1 MKKAGIGLVFV
12 ACLLLLAATV
22 HIFVSE
28 DRTAPVIKFED
39 TRISYGEND
48 DIDVLTEG
56 VNAIDDQDGDV
67 SDTLIID
74 GIYVNDDGTTAKV
87 IYAARDKQNNIAK
100 ASREIDYMGG
110 KITTTSN
117 IKKLDESAMISQTET
132 GTGGDQE
139 LASSAE
145 SETGKEPETDD
156 EAESGTETESEE
168 TEETEKLPEG
178 SPVIKLSTDKV
189 TIEKGESID
198 QLSYVESITDDE
210 DDTNT
215 LWRRISID
223 GDQLDRYTAGTYEL
237 IYFVIDTDGNKS
249 NEAKL
254 TITVK

>member
-22 HIFVSE
+22 HIVVSE
-28 DRTAPVIKFED
+28 DRTAPVIKFTD
-39 TRISYGEND
+39 TRISYGVDD
-48 DIDVLTEG
+48 DISVLLEG

-74 GIYVNDDGTTAKV
+74 GIYLNADGTTAKV
-87 IYAARDKQNNIAK
+87 VYVARDKQNNIAK

-110 KITTTSN
+110 TITTTSSV
-117 IKKLDESAMISQTET
+117 KRVSESETESQPESESTQDKESESSTEPESES
-132 GTGGDQE
+132 G
-139 LASSAE
+139 LE
-145 SETGKEPETDD
+145 SETG
-156 EAESGTETESEE
+156 TETETEEE
-168 TEETEKLPEG
+168 TEDLPEG
-178 SPVIKLSTDKV
+178 SPVIKLSTDKL
-189 TIEKGESID
+189 TITKGESVD
-198 QLSYVESITDDE
+198 TLSYVESITDDE

-215 LWRRISID
+215 LWRRISIG
-223 GDQLDRYTAGTYEL
+223 GDKLDRYTAGTYEL

>member
-22 HIFVSE
+22 HIVVSE
-28 DRTAPVIKFED
+28 DRTAPVIKFAD
-39 TRISYGEND
+39 TRIGYGEND
-48 DIDVLTEG
+48 DIDVLMEG

-74 GIYVNDDGTTAKV
+74 GIYVNDDGATAKV

-110 KITTTSN
+110 KITTTSS
-117 IKKLDESAMISQTET
+117 IKKLDEGEMESQIETEARENQETVSPDASESGTET
-132 GTGGDQE
+132 ETNDE
-139 LASSAE
+139 TE
-145 SETGKEPETDD
+145 SD
-156 EAESGTETESEE
+156 TETESEE
-168 TEETEKLPEG
+168 TEDLPEG

-189 TIEKGESID
+189 TIDKGESID
-198 QLSYVESITDDE
+198 QLSYVESITDDV

-215 LWRRISID
+215 LWRRISIG
-223 GDQLDRYTAGTYEL
+223 GDQLDRYTEGTYEL
-237 IYFVIDTDGNKS
+237 IYYVFDTDGNKS

-254 TITVK
+254 TVTVK

>member
-1 MKKAGIGLVFV
+1 MIV

-22 HIFVSE
+22 HIVVSE
-28 DRTAPVIKFED
+28 DRTAPVIKFTD

-48 DIDVLTEG
+48 DIDVLLEG

-87 IYAARDKQNNIAK
+87 IYAARDKKNNIAK

-110 KITTTSN
+110 KITTTSS
-117 IKKLDESAMISQTET
+117 IKKLDES
-132 GTGGDQE
+132 E
-139 LASSAE
+139 LGS
-145 SETGKEPETDD
+145 PNETDTPENKETVSAD
-156 EAESGTETESEE
+156 EPASGTETETEDQTESSAETESE
-168 TEETEKLPEG
+168 TEETEDLPEG

-215 LWRRISID
+215 LWRRISIT